1 MNKRNRFRAGLSF
14 GIGMTVFFIL
24 QNLLTNDNQTSEEI
38 IKSVV
43 SGLIAGVISG
53 VLFGWVIGLFSKS
66 KFVKETTK
74 VDTEPDENILF
85 QTPANHF
92 KGIEAVGGKLY
103 LTNKRL
109 IFKSHKLN
117 IQTHQ
122 LDINLTEINS
132 VDRYK
137 TLGVIDNG
145 LSIITNQNKIEKFVV
160 EQVEEWITQLKD
172 KKNSLQSSKQGDFT
186 PCSSQN
192 RT

>member
-24 QNLLTNDNQTSEEI
+24 ENLLTNDTHTSKEI
-38 IKSVV
+38 IKIVV
-43 SGLIAGVISG
+43 SGLIEGVISG
-53 VLFGWVIGLFSKS
+53 VLFGWIIGLFGKS
-66 KFVKETTK
+66 KFVNETTK
-74 VDTEPDENILF
+74 VDTEPGENISF

-117 IQTHQ
+117 IQNHQ

-132 VDRYK
+132 VGRYN

-145 LSIITNQNKIEKFVV
+145 LSVITNQNKTEKFVV
-160 EQVEEWITQLKD
+160 EQVDEWVTQLKD
-172 KKNSLQSSKQGDFT
+172 KKNGLQEGVLQEAG
-186 PCSSQN
+186 
-192 RT
+192 